1 MGVGEACLFYL
12 FIDLFIWVPRVL
24 VVACGSF
31 SRGMWDPVSQLG
43 IRLGDPALGM
53 QSLSQWTTRE
63 VPDLVCF

>member
-1 MGVGEACLFYL
+1 MGVGEAL
-12 FIDLFIWVPRVL
+12 FIYLLIYL
-24 VVACGSF
+24 GAQGL

-43 IRLGDPALGM
+43 IGLGPPALGM